1 MEKDKIDLD
10 WVKIRNILT
19 SAGEKSKLTSIID
32 ECIADNSNTNILD
45 LSETIALAIL
55 TAGYV
60 PLKWHKIKDNDFPKD
75 GREVLAYYEDEEESS
90 GYGCE
95 IAWYNSST
103 GEFNSNTINYPY
115 IIKIIAWID
124 KPKYLEF

>member
-1 MEKDKIDLD
+1 MQKNKENLD
-10 WVKIRNILT
+10 WGKIRNILT
-19 SAGEKSKLTSIID
+19 TAREKSKLTYIID
-32 ECIADNSNTNILD
+32 DCIADNKNISTLD

-60 PLKWHKIKDNDFPKD
+60 PLKWHKIKDNDFPED
-75 GREVLAYYEDEEESS
+75 DRAILAYYEDEEESS

-95 IAWYNSST
+95 IAWYNPST
-103 GEFNSNTINYPY
+103 KEFNSNAINYPY
-115 IIKIIAWID
+115 INKIVAWID

>member
-32 ECIADNSNTNILD
+32 ECIADNKNVSTLD

-55 TAGYV
+55 TVGYV
-60 PLKWHKIKDNDFPKD
+60 PLKYHKIKDNDFPEDNK
-75 GREVLAYYEDEEESS
+75 EVLVYYEDEEESS

-95 IAWYNSST
+95 IAWYDSST
-103 GEFNSNTINYPY
+103 KEFNSNTINYPY
-115 IIKIIAWID
+115 IDKIVAWID

>member
-1 MEKDKIDLD
+1 MKKDKIDLD

-60 PLKWHKIKDNDFPKD
+60 SLKWHKIKDNDFPEN

-90 GYGCE
+90 GYGCD
-95 IAWYNSST
+95 IAWYNSSAK
-103 GEFNSNTINYPY
+103 EFNSNTIGYPY
-115 IIKIIAWID
+115 IIKIVAWID